1 MEQAAG
7 WIASAATMIAAM
19 MTAANLGT
27 RVTGWGFAVFAIG
40 SVAWVTTAVYS
51 GQTSLLVTNAFLLL
65 VNAIGVWRWL
75 GRQAR
80 YEDGGTAA
88 EKRSQREPVPELFA
102 LSRLAGADL
111 VDEAGGK
118 LGRIVDAMARR
129 DNGRPEYLVVAVGGL
144 GGVGE
149 RLFALDPARLR
160 FGEGGEVSM
169 AGLDDPASQLPEI
182 GESWPA
188 QLPPMPG
195 RAP

>member
-19 MTAANLGT
+19 MTASNLGT
-27 RVTGWGFAVFAIG
+27 RVTGWGFVVFTVG
-40 SVAWVTTAVYS
+40 SAAWVTTAVYS

-65 VNAIGVWRWL
+65 VNMVGVWRWL

-80 YEDGGTAA
+80 YEDGGAAA
-88 EKRSQREPVPELFA
+88 ERRSEREPVPELFA

-111 VDEAGGK
+111 VGAGGARM
-118 LGRIVDAMARR
+118 GRIVDAMARR
-129 DNGRPEYLVVAVGGL
+129 DNGRPEYLVVAVGGV

-149 RLFALDPARLR
+149 QLFALNPALLR

-169 AGLDDPASQLPEI
+169 AGLHDPASQLPQL

-188 QLPPMPG
+188 QLPPMP
-195 RAP
+195 AA